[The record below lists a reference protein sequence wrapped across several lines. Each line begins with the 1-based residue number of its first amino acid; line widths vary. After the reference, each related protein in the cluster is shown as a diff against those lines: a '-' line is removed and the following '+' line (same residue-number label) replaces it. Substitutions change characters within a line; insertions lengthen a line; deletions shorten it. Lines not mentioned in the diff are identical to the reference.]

1 VLFRSVSIVV
11 PIGNPPPTIQGLANS
26 QGSSVDTA
34 HAANVGDVLSLFV
47 SGIDPSS
54 TPALSRIQ
62 VSVSGLPMTVLQIAP
77 AGNTQF
83 QIQFVL
89 GQSFG
94 GSQVP
99 VAISLD
105 GSPSN
110 PYTIA
115 AR

>member
-1 VLFRSVSIVV
+1 M
-11 PIGNPPPTIQGLANS
+11 
-26 QGSSVDTA
+26 
-34 HAANVGDVLSLFV
+34 GDVLNVFV

-54 TPALSRIQ
+54 APALSRIG
-62 VSVSGLPMTVLQIAP
+62 VSVSGLPMTVLQIVAVP
-77 AGNTQF
+77 GSQF

-94 GSQVP
+94 GSPVP
-99 VAISLD
+99 VAVSLD